1 MKRLYRPWDTPGN
14 TFGNVAVVVFF
25 CVQFLDGV
33 LTYLGIRV
41 WGPSIE
47 GNPIVSSAV
56 AFAGVGAGLAGTKM
70 VAIVFGMVLHL
81 KRVHTLVAL
90 LTAFYVA
97 VAILPWAFLF
107 LQ

>member
-1 MKRLYRPWDTPGN
+1 
-14 TFGNVAVVVFF
+14 
-25 CVQFLDGV
+25 
-33 LTYLGIRV
+33 
-41 WGPSIE
+41 
-47 GNPIVSSAV
+47 V